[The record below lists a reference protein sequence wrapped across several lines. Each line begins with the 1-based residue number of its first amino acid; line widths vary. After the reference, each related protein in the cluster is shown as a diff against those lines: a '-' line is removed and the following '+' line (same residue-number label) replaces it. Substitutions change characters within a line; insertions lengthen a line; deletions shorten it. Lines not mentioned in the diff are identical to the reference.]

1 MVRAVTRLIATLKAG
16 VGHRTEAGV
25 RGRTEP
31 PGKRPAPAPPGP
43 VSGNVPPPP
52 PERAPRRPPPPPP
65 RVEAGQGPPPPPP
78 PAEGH
83 RVVLLFG
90 DGTTAEASDDPELA
104 ARMDYIAANLW
115 ARRPRP

>member
-1 MVRAVTRLIATLKAG
+1 VTGSMVRAVTRLIATLKAG

-52 PERAPRRPPPPPP
+52 P

-90 DGTTAEASDDPELA
+90 DGTTAEASTDPELA
-104 ARMDYIAANLW
+104 ERIDYIAANLW
-115 ARRPRP
+115 ARRPRR